1 MTTLEN
7 NLAER
12 PAIPPRM
19 GVDTMEKTCKNTA
32 VLLTANPRAAML
44 ETAVLETA
52 VQLMRDV
59 VKFSGIW

>member
-12 PAIPPRM
+12 PVIPPRM

-44 ETAVLETA
+44 ETAV
-52 VQLMRDV
+52 QLMRDV

>member
-12 PAIPPRM
+12 PAIPSRM

-44 ETAVLETA
+44 ETAV
-52 VQLMRDV
+52 QLMRDV